1 MCLSE
6 SSALINQ
13 PSLAGLAILTFFFVT
28 QSALALQNAASNTIL
43 LKCMAFLPRQSVL
56 CQWRQWGRPLAVWHV
71 PPSQHSPRVRAAALW
86 PPCRESHS
94 VIQRESSGRIA
105 TNRRTASTAAALG
118 EMLLTLCWQW
128 ACLLFITLN
137 YDVTLKIS
145 VKQVGSLDDA
155 LHFMWLFLWMLWCK
169 HTGSNEANESVQ

>member
-13 PSLAGLAILTFFFVT
+13 PSLAGLAILTSFFVT

-56 CQWRQWGRPLAVWHV
+56 CHASEEGLWLCGMSPHPSTAPGSGVQRCDLPAGSPTVWF
-71 PPSQHSPRVRAAALW
+71 S
-86 PPCRESHS
+86 E
-94 VIQRESSGRIA
+94 ESSGRIA
-105 TNRRTASTAAALG
+105 TDRTASTAAALG
-118 EMLLTLCWQW
+118 EMLLTLCSQW